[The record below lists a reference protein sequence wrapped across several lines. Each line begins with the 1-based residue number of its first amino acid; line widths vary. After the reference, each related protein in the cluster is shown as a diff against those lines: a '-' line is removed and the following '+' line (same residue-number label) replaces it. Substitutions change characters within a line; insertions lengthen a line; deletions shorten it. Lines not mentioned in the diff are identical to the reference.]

1 MNNKNVILVI
11 VLILG
16 FTVSLGCSESD
27 DDTETA
33 VETEN
38 MQTGEVQAAQE
49 EEPEPAST
57 EETVKETPDNKGR
70 LDIITSPEGAS
81 VTVDGVSQGFSP
93 VKGLSVDEGD
103 HVVDLYLSGY
113 NPITLT
119 VYITSSDTKTISWNF
134 TPYDK
139 LNPTSTETPTAESIP
154 STDYDSSLVRNY
166 DVIQEDDKSMKAL
179 TKSLSSYTTEEINSL
194 PLNVRK
200 EYRVV
205 ISSDIS
211 EEELKSTLIQVVMDK
226 TSENNDID
234 EVVVFA
240 YDREEDVND
249 AFTLGKVEWCPNGDW
264 GSVTPEIASS
274 NDRSSYQY
282 VFDIKDKVGNT
293 DTSDVPTEREYEIY
307 DYYEKCYEAAWD
319 NIDLSDPTA
328 TVDEDLIMEEV
339 AKKYGI
345 TKEEAGRICDKV
357 VLYKMS

>member
-16 FTVSLGCSESD
+16 FTVSLGCSESG
-27 DDTETA
+27 DDTKTA
-33 VETEN
+33 VESEN

-57 EETVKETPDNKGR
+57 EETVMETPDNKGT
-70 LDIITSPEGAS
+70 LDVLTSPTGAS
-81 VTVDGVSQGFSP
+81 VTVDRVSQGSSP
-93 VKGLSVDEGD
+93 VKGLSVDEGK
-103 HVVDLYLSGY
+103 HTVDLYLSGY
-113 NPITLT
+113 NPKTLT
-119 VYITSSDTKTISWNF
+119 VYVTSSDTKTIDWNF
-134 TPYDK
+134 TPYVEP
-139 LNPTSTETPTAESIP
+139 NPTTTESTQ
-154 STDYDSSLVRNY
+154 STNYDSSLVRNY
-166 DVIQEDDKSMKAL
+166 DVIQEDDISMKAL
-179 TKSLSSYTTEEINSL
+179 TKSLSAYTTEEINSL

-226 TSENNDID
+226 TSENNEID

-249 AFTLGKVEWCPNGDW
+249 IFTLGKVEWCPNGDW
-264 GSVTPEIASS
+264 GSMAPEIASS

-282 VFDIKDKVGNT
+282 VFDIKDKVGNI
-293 DTSDVPTEREYEIY
+293 DASEIPTEREYEIY
-307 DYYEKCYEAAWD
+307 DYYEKCYDAAWG

-328 TVDEDLIMEEV
+328 TVDEDLIIEEV
-339 AKKYGI
+339 AKKYEI
-345 TKEEAGRICDKV
+345 TKEEASRICDKV